1 MTIALAIVT
10 PSGQAFDG
18 EAERVVLP
26 GAEGEFAVL
35 EQHERFLA
43 PLKPGVLAIH
53 AGGGIEWAAVS
64 DGFADVSA
72 EQVVVLVDSCQK
84 PEEIDAAEAERER
97 SAAAAA
103 LAELGAAADDDP
115 RRSELEGQ
123 LALAEARLRVASQN

>member
-43 PLKPGVLAIH
+43 PLQPGALAIH
-53 AGGGIEWAAVS
+53 TAVGVEWAAVS

-72 EQVVVLVDSCQK
+72 EKVVVLVDSCQSA
-84 PEEIDAAEAERER
+84 EEIDVAQVERER
-97 SAAAAA
+97 SHAAAA
-103 LAELGAAADDDP
+103 LVELGVAAEDDA
-115 RRSELEGQ
+115 RRSELERQ
-123 LALAEARLRVASQN
+123 LALAEARLQVASRS

>member
-1 MTIALAIVT
+1 MAIALAIVT

-43 PLKPGVLAIH
+43 PLRPGVLAIH
-53 AGGGIEWAAVS
+53 SAGGVEWAAVS

-72 EQVVVLVDSCQK
+72 EQVVVLVDSCESA
-84 PEEIDAAEAERER
+84 EEIDAAEAERER

-103 LAELGAAADDDP
+103 LEELGAAAEDDP
-115 RRSELEGQ
+115 RRSELERQ
-123 LALAEARLRVASQN
+123 LALAEARLQVVSRN